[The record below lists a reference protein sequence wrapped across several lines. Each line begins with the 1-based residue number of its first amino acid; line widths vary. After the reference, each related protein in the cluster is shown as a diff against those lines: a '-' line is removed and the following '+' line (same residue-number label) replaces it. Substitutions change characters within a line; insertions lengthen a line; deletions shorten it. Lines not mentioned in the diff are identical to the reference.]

1 MLKCQIPPLVQVTL
15 SDVQK
20 KSDEAEKKLRHKAR
34 DLLIVEDDM
43 MHLEQEMQARR
54 DHCASITVD
63 KAKLLEQISEEE
75 ETACMARAQFD
86 IYRRKMVSHRQAV
99 LRKMDHTDAC
109 KEEKTTLV
117 EKLRKFKEELKE
129 DLENPHGIKVQSEKR
144 EIEALTVEIGELME
158 NIAERRESLQKE
170 LESHVQLKQDI
181 EGQTKRFNAIIKH
194 LHCQISKAQAS
205 HRLMSKEIYHM
216 ERQKVELQRQ
226 LGSSNDSDQC

>member
-1 MLKCQIPPLVQVTL
+1 SQRDTTEFETL
-15 SDVQK
+15 QK
-20 KSDEAEKKLRHKAR
+20 DQESLN
-34 DLLIVEDDM
+34 DM

-129 DLENPHGIKVQSEKR
+129 DLENPHGIKVQ

-194 LHCQISKAQAS
+194 LHCQISKAQPQPQWECTIF
-205 HRLMSKEIYHM
+205 LV
-216 ERQKVELQRQ
+216 QKATSAKCLNIVF
-226 LGSSNDSDQC
+226 

>member
-54 DHCASITVD
+54 DHCTSITVD
-63 KAKLLEQISEEE
+63 KAKLQEQISEEE
-75 ETACMARAQFD
+75 EKACMARAQFD
-86 IYRRKMVSHRQAV
+86 IYRRNMVSHRQAV

-109 KEEKTTLV
+109 KEEKRTLV
-117 EKLRKFKEELKE
+117 EKLRTEELKE

-144 EIEALTVEIGELME
+144 EIEALTAEIGELTE

-194 LHCQISKAQAS
+194 LHCQISKAQAA
-205 HRLMSKEIYHM
+205 HRLMSKDIYYM